1 MLVFGGNV
9 ANLKG
14 KKKMFCILGI
24 VFAIIVCL
32 IVSVSII
39 ANINVKAM
47 NKCAD
52 SALTIVKNN
61 FEVIKIDLGEKSTM
75 KLNALMKFDIE
86 QYDIKNIGNLSIMKM
101 NMGLM
106 QMLTF
111 VITPVHKNMPLL
123 SADYMYIL
131 GTRKS
136 YLEYYD
142 LVEKKDS
149 SYWKLMNS
157 LSSVI
162 KNFDNLESIE
172 ATPAWYANLLT
183 VKSYKAGK
191 IKNDNQVQ
199 SLLENSL
206 LAYLDYAKNI
216 ENLSAEK
223 MQQKKEITVN
233 YTDGLIEK
241 GGISTDVFKK
251 SLGNEATKVFFD
263 EIFFGTANY

>member
-14 KKKMFCILGI
+14 KKKVFCILGI
-24 VFAIIVCL
+24 VFAIILCL

-52 SALTIVKNN
+52 SALNIVKNN

-149 SYWKLMNS
+149 TYTLN
-157 LSSVI
+157 
-162 KNFDNLESIE
+162 
-172 ATPAWYANLLT
+172 
-183 VKSYKAGK
+183 
-191 IKNDNQVQ
+191 
-199 SLLENSL
+199 
-206 LAYLDYAKNI
+206 
-216 ENLSAEK
+216 AE
-223 MQQKKEITVN
+223 
-233 YTDGLIEK
+233 
-241 GGISTDVFKK
+241 
-251 SLGNEATKVFFD
+251 
-263 EIFFGTANY
+263 